1 MDHPLKQHLIDPEI
15 CIRCYTC
22 ENTCPIQAIEH
33 NDDNV
38 VVDASKC
45 NFCMDC
51 IPVCPTGSIDEWR
64 VVAAPYS
71 LEAQYEWE
79 ELPEQ
84 GELTL
89 DEGPSSGGSIDESD
103 VDPVAALLAEAHKG
117 AGGKARAPAS
127 AAKPTINLYNL
138 SNAVEAVVQGNFR
151 LTDESADTDVRHI
164 ILDFQGKPF
173 PVLEGQSLGIIAP
186 GTDADGKP
194 HLPRL
199 YSASSPR
206 DGERA
211 GYHNVSL
218 TVKRDEGGLCSNFLC
233 DLKTGDS
240 VNVTGPFG
248 ATFLLPSDPAARL
261 LMICTGTGSA
271 PMRAFTMARQ
281 RTVGAREG
289 GMVMFFGARTPE
301 SLPYFG
307 PLKKMPEKLLQK
319 HLVFSREQGMPK
331 EYVQDRMRTKEDVVA
346 EMLQDANTHI
356 YICGLK
362 AMEQGVEEALI
373 NITESIGDSWQA
385 VRDVM
390 REDGRYHVETY

>member
-1 MDHPLKQHLIDPEI
+1 MNQPVKQHLIDTEI

-22 ENTCPIQAIEH
+22 EMTCPVGAIEH
-33 NDDNV
+33 DDNNV
-38 VVDASKC
+38 VVNAESC

-64 VVAAPYS
+64 VVETPYS
-71 LEAQYEWE
+71 LEEQYDWD

-84 GELTL
+84 GEITQA
-89 DEGPSSGGSIDESD
+89 EASESAPGGTE
-103 VDPVAALLAEAHKG
+103 DPIAALLAEAHKG
-117 AGGKARAPAS
+117 AGGKAKAPATAS
-127 AAKPTINLYNL
+127 KPTVNLYNL
-138 SNAVEAVVQGNFR
+138 GHPVEAVVQGNYR
-151 LTDESADTDVRHI
+151 LTEGSSDADVRHI

-173 PVLEGQSLGIIAP
+173 PALEGQSLGVIAP
-186 GTDADGKP
+186 GTDAEGKA

-199 YSASSPR
+199 YSVSSPR

-218 TVKRDEGGLCSNFLC
+218 TVKREGEGVCSNYIC
-233 DLKTGDS
+233 DLQKGDK
-240 VNVTGPFG
+240 VQVTGPFG
-248 ATFLLPSDPAARL
+248 GTFLLPSDPEARL

-281 RTVGAREG
+281 RMVGEKPG
-289 GMVMFFGARTPE
+289 GMVMFFGARTPD

-307 PLKKMPEKLLQK
+307 PLSKLPPALLQQ
-319 HLVFSREQGMPK
+319 HLVFSRMPDAEK
-331 EYVQDRMRTKEDVVA
+331 EYVQDRMVAEADVVE
-346 EMLQDANTHI
+346 EMLQDPKTHI

-362 AMEQGVEEALI
+362 EMEEGVEKAFTT
-373 NITESIGDSWQA
+373 ITESIGQPWLKL
-385 VRDVM
+385 RDAM

>member
-1 MDHPLKQHLIDPEI
+1 V
-15 CIRCYTC
+15 
-22 ENTCPIQAIEH
+22 QAIEH

-38 VVDASKC
+38 VVDATKC

-64 VVAAPYS
+64 LVEAPYS
-71 LEAQYEWE
+71 LESQYEWE

-84 GELTL
+84 GDVEIGDVGSNDSGL
-89 DEGPSSGGSIDESD
+89 DESN
-103 VDPVAALLAEAHKG
+103 VDPITALLAEAHKG
-117 AGGKARAPAS
+117 AGGKAKAPTSAS
-127 AAKPTINLYNL
+127 KPTINLYNL
-138 SNAVEAVVQGNFR
+138 GNPVEAVVQGNYR
-151 LTDESADTDVRHI
+151 LTADGSDTDVRHI
-164 ILDFQGKPF
+164 ILDFKGKPF

-186 GTDADGKP
+186 GMDAEGKA

-218 TVKRDEGGLCSNFLC
+218 TVKRDDGGLCSNYLC
-233 DLKTGDS
+233 DLKKGDS

-248 ATFLLPSDPAARL
+248 ATFLMPSDPSARL

-271 PMRAFTMARQ
+271 PMRAFTMARE
-281 RTVGAREG
+281 RTVGALDG
-289 GMVMFFGARTPE
+289 GMVMFFGARTPD

-319 HLVFSREQGMPK
+319 HLVFSRVPDQPK
-331 EYVQDRMRTKEDVVA
+331 EYVQDRMRAENDVVA
-346 EMLQDANTHI
+346 EMLQDPNTYI

-362 AMEQGVEEALI
+362 EMEQGVEEALSS
-373 NITESIGDSWQA
+373 ITESTGESWQTL
-385 VRDVM
+385 RDVM
-390 REDGRYHVETY
+390 REAGRYHVETY

>member
-1 MDHPLKQHLIDPEI
+1 MNHPLKQHLIDPEI

-22 ENTCPIQAIEH
+22 EMTCPVQAIEH

-45 NFCMDC
+45 NFCLDC

-64 VVAAPYS
+64 VVEAPYS
-71 LEAQYEWE
+71 LEEQFEWE

-84 GELTL
+84 GELTMG
-89 DEGPSSGGSIDESD
+89 DDSGKSQSPNESD
-103 VDPVAALLAEAHKG
+103 IDPVAALLAEAHKG
-117 AGGKARAPAS
+117 AGGKTRAPAS
-127 AAKPTINLYNL
+127 ASKPTINLYNL
-138 SNAVEAVVQGNFR
+138 SHSVEALIQGNYR
-151 LTDESADTDVRHI
+151 LTADGADTDVRHI
-164 ILDFQGKPF
+164 ILDFQRHPF

-186 GTDADGKP
+186 GTDAEGNP

-206 DGERA
+206 DGERP

-218 TVKRDEGGLCSNFLC
+218 TVKREENGICSNHLC
-233 DLKTGDS
+233 DLVKGDT
-240 VNVTGPFG
+240 VQVTGPFG
-248 ATFLLPSDPAARL
+248 ATFLLPSDPQARL

-271 PMRAFTMARQ
+271 PMRSFTMARQ

-289 GMVMFFGARTPE
+289 GMVMFFGARTPD

-307 PLKKMPEKLLQK
+307 PLKKMPDKLLQK
-319 HLVFSREQGMPK
+319 HLVFSRQPDQPK
-331 EYVQDRMRTKEDVVA
+331 EYVQDRMRTEEDIVA
-346 EMLQDANTHI
+346 EMLKDPNTYV

-362 AMEQGVEEALI
+362 SMEQGVEEAFT
-373 NITESIGDSWQA
+373 NIAESIGLPWQTL
-385 VRDVM
+385 RDEM
-390 REDGRYHVETY
+390 REAGRYHVETY